1 MRLLYLPQLLPRLPA
16 PPAPCQRD
24 PGGAAEHPAQPALL
38 PRADGGPAGGHR
50 LRGPGRVQGAVRGH
64 SRGRIAGSVG
74 SGNPCRFSHF
84 PEFPPMIG
92 TAYAQ
97 AAGAPQGGDTLMGML
112 PIVLMFVI
120 LYFLMIRPQ
129 MKKAKD
135 HRTMLEALQK
145 GDEVIAVGI
154 LGKIE
159 KISDNYVS
167 LEIAPNTTI
176 QVQKQAVTT
185 LLPKGTIKDSK

>member
-1 MRLLYLPQLLPRLPA
+1 
-16 PPAPCQRD
+16 
-24 PGGAAEHPAQPALL
+24 
-38 PRADGGPAGGHR
+38 
-50 LRGPGRVQGAVRGH
+50 
-64 SRGRIAGSVG
+64 
-74 SGNPCRFSHF
+74 
-84 PEFPPMIG
+84 MIG

-97 AAGAPQGGDTLMGML
+97 AAGGAPQGGDTLMGML
-112 PIVLMFVI
+112 PIILMFVI

-129 MKKAKD
+129 MKKAKE
-135 HRTMLEALQK
+135 HRTMLDALAK

-159 KISDNYVS
+159 KISDQYVS

-185 LLPKGTIKDSK
+185 LLPKGTIKDTK